1 MDEILSKIKTTCKP
15 KTGSNFVDIKGNKFI
30 CPTTCSEPCTV
41 TIDQITKEPY
51 YDSKC
56 VTNVVNDYLS
66 GLGDHNKIVIDN
78 ECNAGSN
85 NTTSFKNNIIAL
97 CNMGVTQ
104 IADASTSCKLNKLLH
119 SKTRTRTEDEPYI
132 ITFQDI
138 IVFSCIVVGCLI
150 ICTGYLDI
158 SLKIL
163 FVLLFLACGCM
174 YYLYQFNK
182 NFKKLVLTP

>member
-1 MDEILSKIKTTCKP
+1 MDKILDKIKTTCEP
-15 KTGSNFVDIKGNKFI
+15 KTGNFVDIKGNKFI

-41 TIDQITKEPY
+41 TIDQLTKEPY
-51 YDSKC
+51 YDSTC

-66 GLGDHNKIVIDN
+66 ELGDHDKLVIDN
-78 ECNAGSN
+78 ECNASST

-104 IADASTSCKLNKLLH
+104 ISDASTSCKLNKLLH
-119 SKTRTRTEDEPYI
+119 TKTQVETEVSHS

-138 IVFSCIVVGCLI
+138 IVFSCIAVTCLI

-158 SLKIL
+158 SLKFL
-163 FVLLFLACGCM
+163 FVLLFLACGCI
-174 YYLYQFNK
+174 YYLYRFK
-182 NFKKLVLTP
+182 NDEFKKLVTTP